1 MKRIFYLFA
10 VLVAVSCGSARHASF
25 PYAVAHRGCWLME
38 GKAFYINEN
47 CPAGVRMAAQ
57 YGYPSIEC
65 DVQYTSD
72 SVMVLMHDETI
83 NRTMRNA
90 SDYSEIST
98 PVKVTDH
105 TFEELRSRYVL
116 ASSDPALRVPIPTLE
131 ELLDTCLYYGV
142 VPMLHSAIDASF
154 RLAFQNLGD
163 GFIAFGGQGKAL
175 SDVRGYSD
183 CLILVNQGS
192 GSVDLAFERLGRLGG
207 KCGIS
212 SMNHDMM
219 DAAFIRTL
227 REAGY
232 EVQAS
237 IFKAPHEQR
246 ALQDGV
252 SIQLSDFYWHQTD
265 GRRPVA
271 TFRERRKTLP
281 AGESL
286 TWTASAPKFSG
297 VTLDLDFTGTVEV
310 TFCGRVYSLTHDAPG
325 EVEHFGV
332 RLYGTDPEVSV
343 RAVTGAKIRSVR
355 AELYD
360 CGK

>member
-1 MKRIFYLFA
+1 MKRLLFLFA
-10 VLVAVSCGSARHASF
+10 VLAAVSCGPARHACLPS
-25 PYAVAHRGCWLME
+25 AVAHRGCWLME
-38 GKAFYINEN
+38 GDAFYINEN
-47 CPAGVRMAAQ
+47 CPAGVRMAAW
-57 YGYPSIEC
+57 YGYPAIEC
-65 DVQYTSD
+65 DVKYTSD

-90 SDYSEIST
+90 SDHSVIAE
-98 PVKVTDH
+98 PVRVSDH

-116 ASSDPALRVPIPTLE
+116 ASTDPSLRVPIPTLE
-131 ELLDTCLYYGV
+131 ELLDTCLHYGV
-142 VPMLHSAIDASF
+142 VPMLHSDIDASF
-154 RLAFQNLGD
+154 RLAFKKLGD
-163 GFIAFGGQGKAL
+163 GFIAFGGNEKAL
-175 SDVRGYSD
+175 TGVRGYSD
-183 CLILVNQGS
+183 CLILLNQSAG
-192 GSVDLAFERLGRLGG
+192 GPDRALERLGRLGG
-207 KCGIS
+207 RCGIS

-252 SIQLSDFYWHQTD
+252 SIELSDFYWSQTD
-265 GRRPVA
+265 GRKPVA
-271 TFRERRKTLP
+271 TFRKKGKTLA

-286 TWTASAPKFSG
+286 AWTVPAPRFSG
-297 VTLDLDFTGTVEV
+297 LTLDLDFTGTVEV

-325 EVEHFGV
+325 AVEHFGV
-332 RLYGTDPEVSV
+332 RLYGADPEVSV
-343 RAVTGAKIRSVR
+343 RAVTDAKIRLVR
-355 AELYD
+355 AGLYD